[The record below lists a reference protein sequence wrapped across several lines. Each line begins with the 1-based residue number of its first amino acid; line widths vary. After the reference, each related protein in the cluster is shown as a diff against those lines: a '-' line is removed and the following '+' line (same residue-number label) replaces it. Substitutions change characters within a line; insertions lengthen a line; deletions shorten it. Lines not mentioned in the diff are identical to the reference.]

1 VTRWT
6 VLGGRGFVGS
16 RLVDH
21 LRVKGAEVWVPARED
36 PALWDR
42 DLGHVV
48 YGIGLT
54 GNFRQRPFE
63 TMEAHVGVLSRM
75 LECARFESLTYL
87 SSTRVYMGNS
97 RTDEDA
103 LLTVQPG
110 DLSYLYNLSKLAG
123 EALCHASGRTGVR
136 VARLS
141 NVVGPGMDA
150 ASGNFVA
157 ALLSEAASGH
167 ILLNSLPESEKDYID
182 VRDVVVMLQ
191 KIALHGSQ
199 RVYNLAS
206 GVQTQHLQWVRALC
220 AHFGCSWAASKSA
233 QLQSF
238 ASIDNGRLV
247 REFGFVPKSVGL
259 ETVVLATQSKG

>member
-21 LRVKGAEVWVPARED
+21 LRAQGAEVWVPDRED
-36 PALWDR
+36 SGLWDR
-42 DLGHVV
+42 ALGHVV
-48 YGIGLT
+48 YCIGLT
-54 GNFRQRPFE
+54 GDFRQRPFE
-63 TMEAHVGVLSRM
+63 TMEAHVSVLSQVLQR
-75 LECARFESLTYL
+75 ARFESLTYL
-87 SSTRVYMGNS
+87 SSTRVYMGS
-97 RTDEDA
+97 DRTDEDA
-103 LLTVQPG
+103 PLSVQPG
-110 DLSYLYNLSKLAG
+110 DPSNLYNLSKLAG
-123 EALCHASGRTGVR
+123 EALCYASGRTGVR

-167 ILLNSLPESEKDYID
+167 ILLNTLPESEKDYID

-220 AHFGCSWAASKSA
+220 AHFGCSWSASKDA

-238 ASIDNGRLV
+238 ASIDNSRIAS
-247 REFGFVPKSVGL
+247 EFGFVPHPIGL
-259 ETVVLATQSKG
+259 DTVLPAA